1 MPLPELRP
9 FRVTANR
16 PLAEEA
22 YELVLEPA
30 DEKPMFSFI
39 AGQWVMMHLLSP
51 DGTSW
56 GRAAF
61 SIATA
66 PTESKQSL
74 ELAIKIYGDFTKRAH
89 GLKEGDLVN
98 LQGPYGVFTLR
109 PGTDPLIL
117 FSGGIG
123 VTPLRSMLR
132 EMALTNDPRQVV
144 HFYSNKSPAATSYLA
159 ELRDLEREHPNL
171 KTVFVYTRESS
182 SEPHE
187 EGRLTREMM
196 ARYVTD
202 FSSAQYFM
210 CGPNPFMDAIKMI
223 LEAEGVDCKAR
234 LHKERFS

>member
-9 FRVTANR
+9 FCVTANR

-22 YELVLEPA
+22 YELTLEPA
-30 DEKPMFSFI
+30 DEKPLFSFL
-39 AGQWVMMHLLSP
+39 AGQWVMMHLLNL

-61 SIATA
+61 SIANA
-66 PTESKQSL
+66 PSEKKQVI
-74 ELAIKIYGDFTKRAH
+74 ELAIKVYGDYTRRAQD
-89 GLKEGDLVN
+89 LKEGDLVN

-109 PGTDPLIL
+109 PGTDPLVM

-132 EMALTNDPRQVV
+132 EMAFTHDPRQVI

-159 ELRDLEREHPNL
+159 ELRELERECPNL

-182 SEPHE
+182 PELCE
-187 EGRLTREMM
+187 EGRLTREIM
-196 ARYVTD
+196 AKYVKE
-202 FSSAQYFM
+202 FQAAQYFM
-210 CGPNPFMDAIKMI
+210 CGPNEFMDAIKVI
-223 LEAEGVDCKAR
+223 LEAEGVDKTR
-234 LHKERFS
+234 IHKERFS